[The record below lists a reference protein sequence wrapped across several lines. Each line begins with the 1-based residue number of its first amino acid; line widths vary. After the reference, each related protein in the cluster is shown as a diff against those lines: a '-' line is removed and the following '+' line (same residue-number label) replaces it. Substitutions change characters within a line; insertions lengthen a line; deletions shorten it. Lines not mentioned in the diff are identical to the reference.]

1 MGEGHNFK
9 MSNSTQTEKRGG
21 YRINQCL
28 SENHKAIFFKAKG
41 GTSF

>member
-21 YRINQCL
+21 YKLSKLPTLMNQIL
-28 SENHKAIFFKAKG
+28 NWYAETA
-41 GTSF
+41 